1 MVYTERRCYGSYRQT
16 ISQRPEPS
24 GSPSLGL
31 SVRGFRG
38 VCAPRSGYG
47 RCDPLAAPRVVG
59 GLLRVDEKHRRTF
72 GFSGRARR
80 PTPAEAEALLM
91 PSRYLLDTNTASYII
106 KGSVPRVRARL
117 LKVPMS
123 QVLISAV
130 TEAELLFGAARKR
143 EAVRLKTAID
153 EFLLRVDSLPWDS
166 NAARRY
172 ADLRAALEF
181 GGIPMGNLDMMIAA
195 HALAA
200 EAILVTSDRSF
211 RRLKHLKIEDWTI

>member
-1 MVYTERRCYGSYRQT
+1 
-16 ISQRPEPS
+16 
-24 GSPSLGL
+24 
-31 SVRGFRG
+31 
-38 VCAPRSGYG
+38 
-47 RCDPLAAPRVVG
+47 
-59 GLLRVDEKHRRTF
+59 
-72 GFSGRARR
+72 
-80 PTPAEAEALLM
+80 M
-91 PSRYLLDTNTASYII
+91 PPRYLLDTNTASYII
-106 KGSVPRVRARL
+106 KGSVPRVRERL

-143 EAVRLKTAID
+143 EAVRLKPAID

-172 ADLRAALEF
+172 ADLRPALEF

-211 RRLKHLKIEDWTI
+211 RRLKHLKSRIGPYKTDWSVKFEFLPILFLQSSIHMNAFLLQDQTL